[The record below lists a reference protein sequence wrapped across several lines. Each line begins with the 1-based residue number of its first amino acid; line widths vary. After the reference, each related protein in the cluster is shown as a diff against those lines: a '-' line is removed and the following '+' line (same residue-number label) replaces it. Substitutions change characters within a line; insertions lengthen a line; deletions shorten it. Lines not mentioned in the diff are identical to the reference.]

1 MMTCNRRLDCR
12 HICFALCSDACRC
25 QVCERRGNG
34 TKAMLKAV
42 PNGRQAPSPSNNLIA
57 NNTYQMPAT
66 PLPVSRTLA
75 APGGSNEKWST
86 YANGGVAADDAR
98 YMQKRKDEAQNLEL
112 IRNTP
117 PTAGPSSNPTRL
129 IEVSPEKKAISGNA
143 NLLIDLDLDLGT
155 APEPSRAQ
163 HSWAKAASS
172 NNKGKAPV
180 KANMNLLD

>member
-1 MMTCNRRLDCR
+1 M
-12 HICFALCSDACRC
+12 ALCSDACRC

-42 PNGRQAPSPSNNLIA
+42 PNGRQASSAPNNLIA
-57 NNTYQMPAT
+57 NTTYQMPAT
-66 PLPVSRTLA
+66 PQPVSGTSA

-86 YANGGVAADDAR
+86 YANGGVVADDAR
-98 YMQKRKDEAQNLEL
+98 YMQMRKDEAQKLEL

-117 PTAGPSSNPTRL
+117 SIAGPSSNPTRL

-155 APEPSRAQ
+155 APEPSHAQ
-163 HSWAKAASS
+163 HSWAQTASS
-172 NNKGKAPV
+172 TNKGKAVAKP
-180 KANMNLLD
+180 NMNLLD